1 MAYRKA
7 ETPIFYAEQRKKYKI
22 LIFRR
27 FIRNS
32 SSGISENRRTFAS
45 DYEHQDEKKH
55 ISMAVV
61 IGISADTATLV
72 ASCP

>member
-1 MAYRKA
+1 M
-7 ETPIFYAEQRKKYKI
+7 IW
-22 LIFRR
+22 R
-27 FIRNS
+27 FLC
-32 SSGISENRRTFAS
+32 TFAS
-45 DYEHQDEKKH
+45 DYEHQDEKMY